1 MLLLRVS
8 FFNELENKNDTFESK
23 VIILRETPF
32 DSIVGRKT
40 ITRYNLFDKISC
52 LSQVANAG
60 RGSRVCLRAH
70 EHDQDFTLVHG

>member
-40 ITRYNLFDKISC
+40 ITRYNLFDKIA
-52 LSQVANAG
+52 SQLGNKTFSSVETKN
-60 RGSRVCLRAH
+60 S
-70 EHDQDFTLVHG
+70 ELVEMWRKPRLDR